1 MLKTILLLCLGFLMK
16 LFSIVLWG
24 YCILSWIAMANPN
37 LYKIYQALSRYVEPV
52 LKPFQ
57 KMLMPITMKIGV
69 DFSPM
74 ILAIVVPYI
83 FRMLAVII
91 ANI

>member
-1 MLKTILLLCLGFLMK
+1 
-16 LFSIVLWG
+16 
-24 YCILSWIAMANPN
+24 MANPN